1 MITIERD
8 DEEED
13 AFEEREKRRRWIW
26 VFRER
31 KLRYLR
37 PSEFMVSLCIFIFV
51 CFNGLTFYSCNSN
64 NI

>member
-37 PSEFMVSLCIFIFV
+37 PSEFMVFSLCIYF
-51 CFNGLTFYSCNSN
+51 CFF
-64 NI
+64 